1 MAANYLHGVETI
13 EVERGARP
21 VRTVKSAVI
30 GLIGT
35 APTAPEAAHTP
46 VLCLSEK
53 DAAAFGPQLAGFTI
67 PQALNAI
74 YDHGAGTVVVINVL
88 DPAVH
93 KTAVAGEAVTL
104 DAATGQG
111 KTAKAALLNVA
122 VKSADGAT
130 AYALGTDYLLDAVN
144 GKITRVKDGAIAAG
158 AVLKVSY
165 DYADPIKITAADIIG
180 AVNAAG
186 NRTGLKALQDTYN
199 RFGFFAKLLIAP
211 GFCTQN
217 SVASAMAA
225 MADKLDAI
233 AYVDA
238 PIGTSFAQAQAGRG
252 PAGGINFNT
261 SSDRVRLC
269 YPHVKVYDPATNDT
283 RLEPLSARAAGLRA
297 KVDNDKGFWWSSS
310 NQELAGVIGVERQ
323 LTAMIDDPQSE
334 VNLLNEQGIT
344 TVFSSFGSG
353 FRLWGNRTAAW
364 PTVSHMRN
372 FENVRRT
379 GDVINESIRYFS
391 QQFIDMPLN
400 QATIDAL
407 VESVNGYG
415 RKLIGDGALLGFKAW
430 FDTARNPETELAAGH
445 LLISYKYTVPPPLE
459 RLTFETEIT
468 SEYLLSLKGGN

>member
-35 APTAPEAAHTP
+35 APLAPEAANTP

-53 DAAAFGPQLAGFTI
+53 DGAAFGPQLAGFTI

-88 DPAVH
+88 DPALH
-93 KTAVAGEAVTL
+93 KSSIAGEAVTL

-111 KTAKAALLNVA
+111 KTAKAALLNVT

-130 AYALGTDYLLDAVN
+130 AYVAGTDYLLDAVN
-144 GKITRVKDGAIAAG
+144 GKITRLKDGAIAAG
-158 AVLKVSY
+158 AGLKVSY
-165 DYADPIKITAADIIG
+165 DYADPAKVTAADIIG

-269 YPHVKVYDPATNDT
+269 YPHVKVFDPATNDT

-430 FDTARNPETELAAGH
+430 FDVARNPETELAAGH

>member
-13 EVERGARP
+13 EVERGPRP

-35 APTAPEAAHTP
+35 APAGAVNVAALT
-46 VLCLSEK
+46 LSEK
-53 DAAAFGPQLAGFTI
+53 NAAAFGPQLPGFTI
-67 PQALNAI
+67 PQALDAI
-74 YDHGAGTVVVINVL
+74 YDHGAGTVIVINVL
-88 DPAVH
+88 DPALH
-93 KTAVAGEAVTL
+93 KTNVSGEAATL
-104 DAATGQG
+104 DKATDRVSLARGAVSNLQLKSTDG
-111 KTAKAALLNVA
+111 SVSYAEGADYTLNALTGLITRQKA
-122 VKSADGAT
+122 
-130 AYALGTDYLLDAVN
+130 
-144 GKITRVKDGAIAAG
+144 GKIPAG
-158 AVLKVSY
+158 ASLKASY
-165 DYADPIKITAADIIG
+165 DYADPAKVTAADIIG

-186 NRTGLKALQDTYN
+186 ARTGLKALKDTYN
-199 RFGFFAKLLIAP
+199 AFGFFAKILIAP

-217 SVASAMAA
+217 SVAVELVAMAEQ
-225 MADKLDAI
+225 LDAV
-233 AYVDA
+233 AYIDA
-238 PIGTSFAQAQAGRG
+238 PIGTTFAQALAGRG
-252 PAGGINFNT
+252 PAGTINFNT

-269 YPHVKVYDPATNDT
+269 YPHVKVYDPVLNAE

-297 KVDNDKGFWWSSS
+297 RVDNDKGFWWSSS
-310 NQELAGVIGVERQ
+310 NQELAGIIGVERS
-323 LTAMIDDPQSE
+323 LSAMIDDPQSE

-353 FRLWGNRTAAW
+353 YRLWGNRTAAW

-391 QQFIDMPLN
+391 LQYIDMPLN
-400 QATIDAL
+400 QATIDSL

-430 FDTARNPETELAAGH
+430 FDAARNPETELSAGH
-445 LLISYKYTVPPPLE
+445 LLISYKYTPPPPLE

>member
-13 EVERGARP
+13 EVERGPRP

-35 APTAPEAAHTP
+35 APIGAVNVATLT
-46 VLCLSEK
+46 LSEK
-53 DAAAFGPQLAGFTI
+53 DAAAFGPQLPGFTI
-67 PQALNAI
+67 PQALDAI
-74 YDHGAGTVVVINVL
+74 YDHGAGTVIVINVL
-88 DPAVH
+88 DPAIH
-93 KTAVAGEAVTL
+93 KTAVASEAITFDASTDRVTL
-104 DAATGQG
+104 AHGAVANLVLKSNDNAT
-111 KTAKAALLNVA
+111 TY
-122 VKSADGAT
+122 VKD
-130 AYALGTDYLLDAVN
+130 TDYTADPVT
-144 GKITRVKDGAIAAG
+144 GVITRIKGGGIAAG
-158 AVLKVSY
+158 ASVKASY
-165 DYADPIKITAADIIG
+165 DYADPTKVTAADIIG

-186 NRTGLKALQDTYN
+186 VRTGLKALKDTYN
-199 RFGFFAKLLIAP
+199 LFGFFAKILIAP
-211 GFCTQN
+211 AFCTQN
-217 SVASAMAA
+217 SVATELIA
-225 MADKLDAI
+225 MADQLDAVTYI
-233 AYVDA
+233 DA
-238 PIGTSFAQAQAGRG
+238 PIGTTYAQALAGRG
-252 PAGGINFNT
+252 PAGTINFNT

-269 YPHVKVYDPATNDT
+269 YPHVKVYDPVLNAE

-297 KVDNDKGFWWSSS
+297 KVDLDKGFWWSSS
-310 NQELAGVIGVERQ
+310 NQEIAGVTGVERQ
-323 LTAMIDDPQSE
+323 LSAMIDDPQSE

-344 TVFSSFGSG
+344 TVFSSYGSG

-391 QQFIDMPLN
+391 QQYIDMPLN

-430 FDTARNPETELAAGH
+430 FDPARNGETELANGH

-468 SEYLLSLKGGN
+468 SEYLLTLKGGN

>member
-13 EVERGARP
+13 EVERGPRP

-35 APTAPEAAHTP
+35 APAGAVNVTT
-46 VLCLSEK
+46 LTLSEK
-53 DAAAFGPQLAGFTI
+53 DAAAFGPQLPGFTI
-67 PQALNAI
+67 PQALTGI

-93 KTAVAGEAVTL
+93 KGSAKDETVTL
-104 DAATGQG
+104 DPATDSARL
-111 KTAKAALLNVA
+111 KYPAVANVV

-130 AYALGTDYLLDAVN
+130 AYIAGQDYVLDAVY
-144 GKITRVKDGAIAAG
+144 GKITRLKTGTVAIGAG
-158 AVLKVSY
+158 LKVSY
-165 DYADPIKITAADIIG
+165 DYADPSKVTAADIIG

-186 NRTGLKALQDTYN
+186 NRTGIKALQDTYN
-199 RFGFFAKLLIAP
+199 KFGFFAKLLIAP

-217 SVASAMAA
+217 TVAAEMAA

-238 PIGTSFAQAQAGRG
+238 PIGTAFADALAGRG
-252 PAGGINFNT
+252 PAGTINFNT

-269 YPHVKVYDPATNDT
+269 YPHVMVADGNGGLRY
-283 RLEPLSARAAGLRA
+283 EPLSSRAAGLRA

-310 NQELAGVIGVERQ
+310 NQELAGVVGVERQ
-323 LTAMIDDPQSE
+323 LTAMIDDPNCE
-334 VNLLNEQGIT
+334 VNQLNASGIT
-344 TVFSSFGSG
+344 TVFNSYGSG

-430 FDTARNPETELAAGH
+430 FDPARNPATELSAGH
-445 LLISYKYTVPPPLE
+445 LLISYKYTVAPPLE

>member
-35 APTAPEAAHTP
+35 APTASEAAHTP

-111 KTAKAALLNVA
+111 KTSKAALLNVA

-130 AYALGTDYLLDAVN
+130 AYALGTDYLLDAIN

-165 DYADPIKITAADIIG
+165 DYADPSKITAADIIG

>member
-35 APTAPEAAHTP
+35 APMAPEAAHTP

-165 DYADPIKITAADIIG
+165 DYADPSKITAADIIG

>member
-165 DYADPIKITAADIIG
+165 DYADPSKITAADIIG
-180 AVNAAG
+180 SVNAAG

-430 FDTARNPETELAAGH
+430 FDTARHPETELAAGH